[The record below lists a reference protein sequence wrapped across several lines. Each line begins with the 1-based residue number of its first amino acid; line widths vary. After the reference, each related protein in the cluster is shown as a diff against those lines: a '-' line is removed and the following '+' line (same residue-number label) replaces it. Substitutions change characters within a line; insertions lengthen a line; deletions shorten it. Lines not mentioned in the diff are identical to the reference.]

1 METGAPAEVLE
12 ENIALAALENRLFG
26 RGRRWVAL
34 SRYVIFQRIGTGGAG
49 LVYQAYDP
57 ELDRKV
63 AIKILHTRGTRG
75 RKGAARLMREAQAMA
90 RLSHPNVIAVHDVGH
105 YTEADLGFESGS
117 APAELE
123 IPPRGVFLVMEL
135 VPGTDIASWLE
146 GRRRS
151 WREIVAVFVQAGRGI
166 AAAHLAGLVHRDFKP
181 GNVLVGD
188 DGRVRVL
195 DFGLARTLDS
205 IDVTPRP
212 GAAERGSKQPA
223 KGEPA
228 PAGEQ
233 PAPLSTGPAVLE
245 GMLRSP
251 VTQDG
256 AVLGTPAFM
265 APEQHEAADV
275 DERTDQFSY
284 CAALY
289 SALVRASPFSGDSL
303 EELAEAK
310 RQGRLRP
317 PPADARVPRA
327 LLRVLRRGLQPDP
340 SQRYP
345 SMSHLLD
352 DLQRVGWTRR
362 RWAAGVAVAVV
373 GGAALVFSLVG
384 GAEDPCGGGR
394 DQLAGIWDRPTRVAV
409 QRAFAAADAP
419 FSKAAWDT
427 ARKEL
432 DAYATRW
439 ERGYREACEAT
450 HLRHEQSEQMLDLRM
465 ACLQRRLRE
474 IEGVTEAFR
483 EADRRVLANAV
494 RAVKALT
501 PLDRCDDVEA
511 LASRVPPP
519 ADPEDRRR
527 VDEQFERLN
536 MARALSYAGRWE
548 RAAEIAEGI
557 STEARQLSY
566 APLLAAA
573 RYQLGIALMGRGEHK
588 RAEQALLEAIWAAEE
603 SRHEELA
610 ADAWIELVWLVG
622 VDLKDPERGHF
633 LAGFA
638 AAALRRLGED
648 AARTARFEHNLGGVY
663 YAEQRYKHALEH
675 YGRALKIQSLVLGD
689 DDPAVAQTHSH
700 MCNAFMF
707 SGRRARARPHCEE
720 SLAMRRRL
728 LGDMHPY
735 VAASLNNLT
744 QLTRMESGP
753 EAALPHA
760 ERAMATVEQAV
771 GPEAVIAAELLAQ
784 TQHELENHRGELRA
798 RQRKAE
804 VLAELYGEEDPRVRK
819 AREAVELG
827 RLRTLVMESSRRTA
841 MVARLSASSL
851 PTLPAWP
858 RTLSSSRFGIV
869 VMSCLISSMSSRLA
883 LAFQPCTS
891 TPRLQPLSV

>member
-1 METGAPAEVLE
+1 MEAGAPAEVLE
-12 ENIALAALENRLFG
+12 ENIALAALESKLFG
-26 RGRRWVAL
+26 RGRKWVAL
-34 SRYVIFQRIGTGGAG
+34 SRYVIFRRIGTGGAG

-75 RKGAARLMREAQAMA
+75 RRGAARLMREAQAMA

-135 VPGTDIASWLE
+135 VPGTDIGSWLE
-146 GRRRS
+146 ARRRS

-195 DFGLARTLDS
+195 DFGLARALDS

-212 GAAERGSKQPA
+212 KVAERESERGDEAGP
-223 KGEPA
+223 GPVREPA
-228 PAGEQ
+228 
-233 PAPLSTGPAVLE
+233 APLANGSAAVE
-245 GMLRSP
+245 GAWSSA

-265 APEQHEAADV
+265 APEQHAAADV

-289 SALVRASPFSGDSL
+289 SALIRASPFAGDSL

-310 RQGRLRP
+310 KEGRLRP

-340 SQRYP
+340 SQRYS
-345 SMSHLLD
+345 SMSRLLD

-362 RWAAGVAVAVV
+362 RWAAGLATAAV
-373 GGAALVFSLVG
+373 GGAALAFSLAG
-384 GAEDPCGGGR
+384 GADDPCGGGR
-394 DQLAGIWDRPTRVAV
+394 DQLAGIWDRPTRTAV
-409 QRAFAAADAP
+409 QQAFAAADAP
-419 FSKAAWDT
+419 FSQAAWET

-474 IEGVTEAFR
+474 IEGVTQAFR
-483 EADRRVLANAV
+483 EADRGVLQNAV

-519 ADPEDRRR
+519 ADPAVRRR

-536 MARALSYAGRWE
+536 IARALSYAGRWE
-548 RAAEIAEGI
+548 RAAEIANRIGA
-557 STEARQLSY
+557 EAERLQY
-566 APLLAAA
+566 TPLRAAA

-588 RAEQALLEAIWAAEE
+588 AAEHALLEAIWAAEE

-610 ADAWIELVWLVG
+610 ADAWIELVWAVG
-622 VDLKDPERGHF
+622 VDLKDPKRGHF
-633 LAGFA
+633 LADFA

-648 AARTARFEHNLGGVY
+648 AARTARLEHNLGGVY
-663 YAEQRYKHALEH
+663 YSEQRFKKALEH
-675 YGRALKIQSLVLGD
+675 YGKALEIQSQVLGD
-689 DDPAVAQTHSH
+689 DDPVVAQTHSH
-700 MCNAFMF
+700 LCNAFMF
-707 SGRRARARPHCEE
+707 SGRLEQARPHCEQ
-720 SLAMRRRL
+720 SLSMRRRL

-753 EAALPHA
+753 EDALPYA
-760 ERAMATVEQAV
+760 RRAMATVAEAV
-771 GPEAVIAAELLAQ
+771 GPEAVIAAELLAV
-784 TQHELENHRGELRA
+784 TQHDLGDHREELRA
-798 RQRKAE
+798 RERKVE
-804 VLAELYGEEDPRVRK
+804 VLLELYGEEDPRVVK
-819 AREAVELG
+819 AREDVAHVRGEL
-827 RLRTLVMESSRRTA
+827 EK
-841 MVARLSASSL
+841 
-851 PTLPAWP
+851 
-858 RTLSSSRFGIV
+858 
-869 VMSCLISSMSSRLA
+869 
-883 LAFQPCTS
+883 
-891 TPRLQPLSV
+891 